1 MCKQKGFT
9 LIELLVVIAIIAL
22 LMGILLP
29 ALNQVKEQARRQ
41 ECASQ
46 IRQHLYALNI
56 YANDNDTKLPLPKTA
71 GNWLQDVAVN
81 TVNFMLDNNMSKEI
95 FYCPSNHNHQKY
107 MDLFWEYDND
117 TWDSRIQRFTDESGF
132 IVSGY
137 CFLLDTDPPSVSA
150 RRSVQNPIPKF
161 PEDSLQKK
169 WIRTTLTS
177 QPSSR
182 ELVIDSIMGMAQNN
196 TKYGYNFADISGGI
210 YQQSQVYDSTSHLK
224 NSEEPTGGNMGFLDN
239 HVEWRPFDAIL
250 TEGEAVPRYGTAP
263 GFFW

>member
-169 WIRTTLTS
+169 WIRTTLKII
-177 QPSSR
+177 
-182 ELVIDSIMGMAQNN
+182 LNMGI
-196 TKYGYNFADISGGI
+196 ISPI
-210 YQQSQVYDSTSHLK
+210 YQVVFTNKVRFTIQQV
-224 NSEEPTGGNMGFLDN
+224 
-239 HVEWRPFDAIL
+239 I
-250 TEGEAVPRYGTAP
+250 
-263 GFFW
+263 